1 MKLPRFVSSLLS
13 SPVGRAVLALVGM
26 LVLGAIF
33 NADGAFFHW
42 TTHRDMLRQLSVYGM
57 LACGMTLVIITSGID
72 LSVSSVLAACAV
84 GFSLM
89 TIHMQMNP
97 WVAIVAV
104 LLGGTAV
111 GAVSGVFVGRFKI
124 QPFVVTLAAM
134 VLLRGLAK
142 HLSGG
147 QKISTYIAD
156 ADKTV
161 TLPPIF
167 ERIDARVLGDNI
179 AIVTLIFLFCVLVSA
194 ILLRHSRLGRY
205 FYATG
210 GNAEAARLS
219 GVPVTRTLILA
230 YALSGL
236 FSAIAGVCQ
245 AAQEQ
250 QGDPETGM
258 GYELQAIA
266 IVVIG
271 GTNLAGGR
279 GGMGLT
285 LVGALTIGYLQKILS
300 INAVGE
306 ASRLM
311 LTGAIIVC
319 AVLLQR
325 RK

>member
-1 MKLPRFVSSLLS
+1 MKLLRQLLA
-13 SPVGRAVLALVGM
+13 SPIGRAVLALVGM
-26 LVLGAIF
+26 FILGLVF

-42 TTHRDMLRQLSVYGM
+42 TTHRDMLRQLSVYGI
-57 LACGMTLVIITSGID
+57 LSCGMTLVIITGGID
-72 LSVSSVLAACAV
+72 LSVSSVLAVCAV
-84 GFSLM
+84 GFSIL
-89 TIHMQMNP
+89 TIHQQANP
-97 WVAIVAV
+97 WLAIALV
-104 LLGGTAV
+104 LAGGTAV
-111 GAVSGVFVGRFKI
+111 GALSGTLVGRFKI

-147 QKISTYIAD
+147 QKISTYIAASD
-156 ADKTV
+156 RSV
-161 TLPPIF
+161 ELPAIF
-167 ERIDARVLGDNI
+167 EGIDARVLGDNVS
-179 AIVTLIFLFCVLVSA
+179 IVTLVFLACVAVSA
-194 ILLRHSRLGRY
+194 FLLGHVRLGRY

-219 GVPVTRTLILA
+219 GVPVTRTLVLA

-250 QGDPETGM
+250 QGDPETGS

-279 GGMGLT
+279 GGMALT